1 MPSSPIKSVTRF
13 SGMLDEVLTMT
24 PQEILDAFSRAEL
37 IHVARS
43 LCWHGVE
50 NGKPTLDLVF
60 YILSALERGM
70 LPDLTI
76 FKHRKDLKLGRNINY
91 TIGHLKSQLA
101 LETDPDKWLA
111 LWERLQTLERIRV
124 EKINTDRLVS
134 TCAAMLEFERQQ
146 HIENERSRLLLE
158 KQYET
163 LH

>member
-1 MPSSPIKSVTRF
+1 MPSSPIQSVTRF

-70 LPDLTI
+70 LPDLNI
-76 FKHRKDLKLGRNINY
+76 FKHRKDRKLGKN
-91 TIGHLKSQLA
+91 IGHAIGHVKKALA
-101 LETDPDKWLA
+101 LEPDPDNWLE

-124 EKINTDRLVS
+124 EKINTDRLVN

-146 HIENERSRLLLE
+146 HIEAERNKQLLE
-158 KQYET
+158 KQYEN

>member
-1 MPSSPIKSVTRF
+1 MPSSPIQSVTRF

-60 YILSALERGM
+60 YILSALERGL

-76 FKHRKDLKLGRNINY
+76 FKHRVDRKLGKH
-91 TIGHLKSQLA
+91 IGHAIGHVKKALA

-124 EKINTDRLVS
+124 EKTTTERLIK
-134 TCAAMLEFERQQ
+134 TCAAMLEFERQP

-158 KQYET
+158 KQYEN